1 MARAKL
7 AELLKILNLEIKRV
21 GIYVEKTNQ
30 AANEIARASANSP
43 SQSGDR
49 EHSRNQAI
57 ITKEKLEKLEKL
69 KDEINEALSKEIPIK
84 VVGPCFVEV
93 KYSSGV
99 TDSFYLVKNPSF
111 LTNVKVVSSESP
123 LGKALIGKHANEAF
137 VFKTNEKTQISGS
150 VVSMI

>member
-1 MARAKL
+1 M

-57 ITKEKLEKLEKL
+57 ITKEKFEKLEKL
-69 KDEINEALSKEIPIK
+69 KNEVKEALSKEVSTK
-84 VVGPCFVEV
+84 VVIPCFVEV

-99 TDSFYLVKNPSF
+99 TDSFYLVKNPTF
-111 LTNVKVVSSESP
+111 LANAKIVSSESP
-123 LGKALIGKHANEAF
+123 LGKALLGKSANEPFA
-137 VFKTNEKTQISGS
+137 FKTNEKTQISGS